1 MKRYVLFLKI
11 GLLVGLSLSI
21 AFLLLK
27 ELYFTA
33 VMCFIILLGTAF
45 SLYQDQ
51 RKMLQKMEHLIANIH
66 YGDMNLSFPIP
77 STDGPEA
84 NLTRAMN
91 EALSAFR
98 TRLYNV
104 VVAEAE
110 TEAWQKLIRVLTH
123 EIMNSIAP
131 IISLSETVTLT
142 TIPRASTATT
152 SGSTM
157 GKPLTITIKRAS
169 SSFKHKLYYTC
180 GSVKDQ
186 LIAENVGTS
195 YSWNAPPVSLAQ
207 QTQRLWRSRAQ
218 SRRTTAAPMLG
229 RGQRLLSLPCRQPW
243 FRPCLLQSAIQQ
255 ECTTPMADM
264 FSYVARSM

>member
-98 TRLYNV
+98 TRLY
-104 VVAEAE
+104 
-110 TEAWQKLIRVLTH
+110 Q
-123 EIMNSIAP
+123 
-131 IISLSETVTLT
+131 
-142 TIPRASTATT
+142 
-152 SGSTM
+152 
-157 GKPLTITIKRAS
+157 
-169 SSFKHKLYYTC
+169 C
-180 GSVKDQ
+180 GGGGGGDR
-186 LIAENVGTS
+186 
-195 YSWNAPPVSLAQ
+195 SLAK
-207 QTQRLWRSRAQ
+207 AD
-218 SRRTTAAPMLG
+218 
-229 RGQRLLSLPCRQPW
+229 
-243 FRPCLLQSAIQQ
+243 PCLDA
-255 ECTTPMADM
+255 
-264 FSYVARSM
+264 

>member
-91 EALSAFR
+91 EALSAFPDPS
-98 TRLYNV
+98 V
-104 VVAEAE
+104 
-110 TEAWQKLIRVLTH
+110 Q
-123 EIMNSIAP
+123 
-131 IISLSETVTLT
+131 
-142 TIPRASTATT
+142 
-152 SGSTM
+152 
-157 GKPLTITIKRAS
+157 
-169 SSFKHKLYYTC
+169 C
-180 GSVKDQ
+180 GGGGGGDR
-186 LIAENVGTS
+186 
-195 YSWNAPPVSLAQ
+195 SLAK
-207 QTQRLWRSRAQ
+207 AD
-218 SRRTTAAPMLG
+218 
-229 RGQRLLSLPCRQPW
+229 
-243 FRPCLLQSAIQQ
+243 PCLDA
-255 ECTTPMADM
+255 
-264 FSYVARSM
+264 